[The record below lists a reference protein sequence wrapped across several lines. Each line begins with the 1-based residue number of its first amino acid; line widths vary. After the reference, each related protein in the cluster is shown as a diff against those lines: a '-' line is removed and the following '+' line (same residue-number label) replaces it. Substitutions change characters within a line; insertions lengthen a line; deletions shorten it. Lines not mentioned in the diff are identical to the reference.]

1 MIRGT
6 RNTVEELNPT
16 WQWKFESSYL
26 KHIVKIST
34 ESSFSCF
41 HQIDITDI
49 KIFLRCEA
57 WRYTK
62 AGSTDQLDHE
72 RR

>member
-1 MIRGT
+1 MRRF
-6 RNTVEELNPT
+6 RNTFEELNPS
-16 WQWKFESSYL
+16 WQWKFESSYV
-26 KHIVKIST
+26 KHIVEISK

-41 HQIDITDI
+41 HQIDISDI

-57 WRYTK
+57 WLYTK
-62 AGSTDQLDHE
+62 AGSTDHLDHE